1 MNFFPQNRGSRECRV
16 LAAPAVSCARVGIEA
31 HTSIQVQPEHSGIPC
46 AMVLRLMP
54 RSPRRRIRFVT
65 VASRIEDMSAP
76 GWADAS
82 PQGVASATDAR
93 TTRFCRTQ
101 HPSSSR
107 GFAGIK
113 CKSVEALAKAEASFV
128 CALLFTHGK
137 AALRTR
143 FTPTLLRPPHPT
155 PRP

>member
-1 MNFFPQNRGSRECRV
+1 
-16 LAAPAVSCARVGIEA
+16 
-31 HTSIQVQPEHSGIPC
+31 
-46 AMVLRLMP
+46 
-54 RSPRRRIRFVT
+54 
-65 VASRIEDMSAP
+65 MSAP
-76 GWADAS
+76 GWADTS

>member
-1 MNFFPQNRGSRECRV
+1 
-16 LAAPAVSCARVGIEA
+16 
-31 HTSIQVQPEHSGIPC
+31 
-46 AMVLRLMP
+46 MP
-54 RSPRRRIRFVT
+54 RSPWRRIRL
-65 VASRIEDMSAP
+65 ASIAAGLMAKSIRLDQFTTGSL
-76 GWADAS
+76 
-82 PQGVASATDAR
+82 ASATDAR

-101 HPSSSR
+101 RPSSSR